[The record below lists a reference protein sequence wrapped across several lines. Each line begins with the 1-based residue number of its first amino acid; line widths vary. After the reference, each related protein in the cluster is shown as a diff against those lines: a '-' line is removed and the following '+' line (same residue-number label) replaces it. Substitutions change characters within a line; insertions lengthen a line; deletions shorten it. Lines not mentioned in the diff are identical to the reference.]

1 MIMQRINPTGAAPRP
16 FWIILLAATS
26 IVGVAMG
33 LRQVMGLYLVPVTDS
48 LNIGREAFGLA
59 MAVANL
65 VWGAGS
71 PVAGAISDR
80 YGTGRVIVGGA
91 LATMVGLY
99 LMYAA
104 TSKLELVVS
113 GLLLGIGISG
123 TGVTAL
129 VGAVGRMAPPE
140 KRMSAMSTVSIG
152 SGIGI
157 MIALPFTHLLI
168 ESLGWRA
175 SLLAIIAATGMLIP
189 MAVMLAGKP
198 SSPPTNGAKA
208 QSLGEALGEATR
220 HRSFWL
226 LTAGF
231 FVCGFHLTFIGVHLP
246 AFVADKGLPA
256 WVGYWAL
263 MAVGMANV
271 IGTYLAGQ
279 SAKIVEKRV
288 GLSLI
293 YLARS
298 VIFLG
303 FLFLPM
309 TEWTVIG
316 LAGILG
322 LFWLATVPLTGGL
335 VATFFGPA
343 WMSMLYGIVFFS
355 HQVGSFIGVWLAG
368 ALFDW
373 TQSYDMMWWIS
384 VGLGVFAA
392 LVHWPIVEKPV
403 ARLQV
408 QPAE

>member
-1 MIMQRINPTGAAPRP
+1 MQRKAPAGAAARP
-16 FWIILLAATS
+16 FWLIILAAAS

-91 LATMVGLY
+91 LATMAGLY

-113 GLLLGIGISG
+113 GLLLGVGISG

-157 MIALPFTHLLI
+157 MIALPFTHVLI

-175 SLLAIIAATGMLIP
+175 SLLAIIATTAVLIP
-189 MAVMLAGKP
+189 MAVLLAGKP
-198 SSPPTNGAKA
+198 APSARDGAKA
-208 QSLGEALGEATR
+208 QSLGEALSEAMR

-263 MAVGMANV
+263 MAVGLANV

-279 SAKIVEKRV
+279 SARFVEKRV

-309 TEWTVIG
+309 TEWTVIA

-373 TQSYDMMWWIS
+373 AGSYDMMWWIS
-384 VGLGVFAA
+384 VGLGLFAA
-392 LVHWPIVEKPV
+392 LVHWPIVERPV
-403 ARLQV
+403 ARLQTA
-408 QPAE
+408 PAV

>member
-1 MIMQRINPTGAAPRP
+1 MIMQRVNTTEAAPRP
-16 FWIILLAATS
+16 FWLILLAATS